1 MHNHGDFPAE
11 SLFLIPAVAAAAA
24 YWAGALSKKSGT
36 WPYRRLVFFL
46 AGILTVLLTVL
57 EPLAGWAHRD
67 FGALA
72 LSHVLAGMAG
82 PALLVLARPVDLAL
96 RTLDTVPA
104 ARLRRAVSSPA
115 ARALT
120 HPVTA
125 TVLVAAGM
133 WAMLHTALLPA
144 MQQSMPVHWLVTAYL
159 AATGCLF
166 TAAVLNCGPVPRS
179 FRLRAAALAAAT
191 VVHAGSAAWLLVFPP
206 ASSGSIQPGALL
218 LLVSGL
224 AVQAVLALIMLGQQR
239 NTARL
244 LPQRMKPR
252 NA

>member
-24 YWAGALSKKSGT
+24 YWAGAVSKKSGA

-57 EPLAGWAHRD
+57 EPLAGWAHYD

-82 PALLVLARPVDLAL
+82 PALLVLAHPVDLAL
-96 RTLDTVPA
+96 RTLDPVPA
-104 ARLRRAVSSPA
+104 ARLRRAVDSAA

-125 TVLVAAGM
+125 TALVAAGM
-133 WAMLHTALLPA
+133 WAVFHTVLLPA

-159 AATGCLF
+159 TATGCLF
-166 TAAVLNCGPVPRS
+166 TAAILDCGPVPHS
-179 FRLRAAALAAAT
+179 LRLRAGALAAAA
-191 VVHAGSAAWLLVFPP
+191 VAHAGSAAWLLVFPP
-206 ASSGSIQPGALL
+206 AGAGSTAAGALL
-218 LLVSGL
+218 LLGSGL
-224 AVQAVLALIMLGQQR
+224 AVQTGLALILLGQQR
-239 NTARL
+239 GTARL
-244 LPQRMKPR
+244 LPSARG
-252 NA
+252 A

>member
-24 YWAGALSKKSGT
+24 YWAGAVSKRSRA
-36 WPYRRLVFFL
+36 WPYRRLVSFL
-46 AGILTVLLTVL
+46 AGVLTVLLTVL
-57 EPLAGWAHRD
+57 EPLAGWAHID

-82 PALLVLARPVDLAL
+82 PLLLVLSHPVDLAL
-96 RTLDTVPA
+96 RTLDPGPA
-104 ARLRRAVSSPA
+104 ARLRRSVHSPA

-133 WAMLHTALLPA
+133 WAMFHTPLLSA
-144 MQQSMPVHWLVTAYL
+144 MQQSMPVHWLVTVYL
-159 AATGCLF
+159 TATGCLF
-166 TAAVLNCGPVPRS
+166 TAAVLDCGPSPHGI
-179 FRLRAAALAAAT
+179 RLRAGALAATAAL
-191 VVHAGSAAWLLVFPP
+191 HAGSAAVLLVFPP
-206 ASSGSIQPGALL
+206 AGSGSTAAGALV

-224 AVQAVLALIMLGQQR
+224 AVQAVLALILLGQQR
-239 NTARL
+239 TPAAL
-244 LPQRMKPR
+244 LPQAPP
-252 NA
+252 A